1 MGVLNCLNCYLH
13 SKWRRLEVLP
23 QPLQQECWRRGPQA
37 LQTTSVTSSH
47 CSTQLK
53 PCLSWQASVTLR
65 HHTSAS
71 TKHTFE
77 KVWATQG
84 TCFMGC
90 QGKPALSINS
100 REAMKQ
106 PRGTDTRRTAGCE
119 CKEVFCFLCVD
130 RGEKNDTVRYRLTRL
145 KWV

>member
-1 MGVLNCLNCYLH
+1 
-13 SKWRRLEVLP
+13 
-23 QPLQQECWRRGPQA
+23 
-37 LQTTSVTSSH
+37 
-47 CSTQLK
+47 
-53 PCLSWQASVTLR
+53 
-65 HHTSAS
+65 
-71 TKHTFE
+71 
-77 KVWATQG
+77 
-84 TCFMGC
+84 MGC